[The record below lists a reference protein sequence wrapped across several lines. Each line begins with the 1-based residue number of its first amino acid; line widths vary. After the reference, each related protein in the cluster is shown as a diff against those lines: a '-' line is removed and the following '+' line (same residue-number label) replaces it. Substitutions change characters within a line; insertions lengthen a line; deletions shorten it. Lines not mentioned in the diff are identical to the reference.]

1 MGKHHREKGTALGL
15 RKDPVFISITVFM
28 MVLLLLFVVYPVAS
42 VLITSFNSDKGISLV
57 NYENFFRYSYYY
69 KSMVNSLVLGAITT
83 IIVLVISF
91 SIAYTVSKTE
101 LPLKGLLRTGALLP
115 LISPPFIFS
124 LALIIIAGR
133 RGLIYHFLGISPT
146 IYGWPGLIIAQVLSF
161 LPLGFLMVNN
171 VLVSLN
177 PTLEDASLD
186 LGASQARTLFRVI
199 IPLSIPGL
207 FKAALLVFIMS
218 LADFGNPML
227 IGGGLPIMATDAYN
241 LWIGEQNMEMASVF
255 CILLIIP
262 SIFVYIIQNYF
273 LKEGSFITVS
283 GQMIGTEK
291 RKISWFIKY
300 PFFILALFTC
310 LTILACFSVIFLSSV
325 TKIFMINNKFTLEH
339 FSSYAG
345 WRALKTSFTVSGI
358 AAVITSFTSIIFAY
372 IIVRKKPVARDLM
385 EFIALL
391 GFAVPGTVMGIGYI
405 LVFNKQPFMIT
416 GTILIIIL
424 NISFREFPVGLEAG
438 ISKLHQIDVSME
450 EASRDLGA
458 SSFRTFINA
467 ALPLM
472 SSAFAA
478 SFLYTFMVGMITIS
492 AVIFLIAPGT
502 NLASLLILRLAETG
516 NIGKASA
523 MAVILTLVVLVSL
536 LMLKII
542 SKKSNV
548 EMLKGF

>member
-1 MGKHHREKGTALGL
+1 MKTEEIKKGVALGM
-15 RKDPVFISITVFM
+15 RKDPVFIALSIIMTFF
-28 MVLLLLFVVYPVAS
+28 LLLFVVYPVVS
-42 VLITSFNSDKGISLV
+42 VLIKSFNYQDRISLLS
-57 NYENFFRYSYYY
+57 YASFFKYSYYY
-69 KSMVNSLVLGAITT
+69 RSMINTLLLGLITT
-83 IIVLVISF
+83 SIVLIISF
-91 SIAYTVSKTE
+91 SLSYTINKTN
-101 LPLKGLLRTGALLP
+101 LPLKGYLKTVSILP

-133 RGLIYHFLGISPT
+133 RGLIYHFLKLSPN

-171 VLVSLN
+171 VLQSLD
-177 PTLEDASLD
+177 PSIEDASSD
-186 LGASQARTLFRVI
+186 LGASQALTLFKI
-199 IPLSIPGL
+199 TAPLSFPGL
-207 FKAALLVFIMS
+207 FKAALLVFIMA

-241 LWIGEQNMEMASVF
+241 LWIGEQNVEMASVF

-262 SIFVYIIQNYF
+262 SIIVYVIQNYL
-273 LKEGSFITVS
+273 LKEGSYVTVS
-283 GQMIGTEK
+283 GQMVSTER
-291 RKISWFIKY
+291 RKIQWFIKY
-300 PFFILALFTC
+300 PFFLVGFLICLA
-310 LTILACFSVIFLSSV
+310 IIACFAVIFLSSV
-325 TKIFMINNKFTLEH
+325 TKLFMINNSLTLQH
-339 FSSYAG
+339 FSSYVG
-345 WRALKTSFTVSGI
+345 WKALKTSFIVSSI
-358 AAVITSFTSIIFAY
+358 AAVITSFTSIIFSY
-372 IIVRKKPVARDLM
+372 ILVRKRPRARQIL
-385 EFIALL
+385 EFMALL

-405 LVFNKQPFMIT
+405 LVFNKHPLVLT
-416 GTILIIIL
+416 GTLLIIII

-438 ISKLHQIDVSME
+438 ISKLHQIDTSIE

-458 SSFRTFINA
+458 GSFKTFIRVA
-467 ALPLM
+467 FPLM

-523 MAVILTLVVLVSL
+523 MAVMLTIVVFTS
-536 LMLKII
+536 LMLLKVI
-542 SKKSNV
+542 SKKTKV

>member
-42 VLITSFNSDKGISLV
+42 VLITSFESDKGTSLV
-57 NYENFFRYSYYY
+57 NYGNFFRYSYYY
-69 KSMVNSLVLGAITT
+69 KSMVNSLILGVITT
-83 IIVLVISF
+83 VIVLVISF

-171 VLVSLN
+171 VLVTLN

-186 LGASQARTLFRVI
+186 LGASQARTLFKII
-199 IPLSIPGL
+199 IPLSLPGL

-262 SIFVYIIQNYF
+262 SIFVYMIQNYF

-300 PFFILALFTC
+300 PFFILSLFTC
-310 LTILACFSVIFLSSV
+310 LVILACFSVIFLSSV
-325 TKIFMINNKFTLEH
+325 TKLFMFNNKFTLEH
-339 FSSYAG
+339 FSSYTG
-345 WRALKTSFTVSGI
+345 WRALKTSLTVSGI
-358 AAVITSFTSIIFAY
+358 AAVITSFTSIVFAY

-438 ISKLHQIDVSME
+438 ISKLHQIDVSIE

-458 SSFRTFINA
+458 SSFRTFVSA

-523 MAVILTLVVLVSL
+523 MAVMLTLIVLVSL

>member
-1 MGKHHREKGTALGL
+1 MPSFARERTTALGMK
-15 RKDPVFISITVFM
+15 KDPVFIGITVIM
-28 MVLLLLFVVYPVAS
+28 TLLLLLFVVYPVFS
-42 VLITSFNSDKGISLV
+42 VLVKSFQFKGQLSMMS
-57 NYENFFRYSYYY
+57 YAHFFKYAYYY
-69 KSMVNSLVLGAITT
+69 KSMVNTLVLGVVTT
-83 IIVLVISF
+83 MIILVVSF
-91 SIAYTVSKTE
+91 SISYTINKTG
-101 LPLKGLLRTGALLP
+101 LPLKGFLRNIAILP
-115 LISPPFIFS
+115 LIAPPFIFS

-133 RGLIYHFLGISPT
+133 RGLIYLLLKVSPN
-146 IYGWPGLIIAQVLSF
+146 IYGWPGLITAQVLSF

-171 VLVSLN
+171 VLQSLN
-177 PTLEDASLD
+177 PTLEDASSD
-186 LGASQARTLFRVI
+186 LGASQATTLFKVVL
-199 IPLSIPGL
+199 PLSLPGL

-241 LWIGEQNMEMASVF
+241 LWIGEQNVEMASVF

-262 SIFVYIIQNYF
+262 SIVVYVIQNYL
-273 LKEGSFITVS
+273 LKEGSFVTVG
-283 GQMIGTEK
+283 GQMSGTER
-291 RKISWFIKY
+291 RKVAWFIKY
-300 PFFILALFTC
+300 PFFLVALLVC
-310 LTILACFSVIFLSSV
+310 LSILACFVVILLSSI
-325 TKIFMINNKFTLEH
+325 TRLFMINNTLTLKH
-339 FSSYAG
+339 FASYAG
-345 WRALKTSFTVSGI
+345 WRALKTSFTVSTI

-372 IIVRKKPVARDLM
+372 VLIRKRPAARQLL

-405 LVFNKQPFMIT
+405 LVFNRHPLLLT
-416 GTILIIIL
+416 GTLLIIII

-438 ISKLHQIDVSME
+438 ISKLYQIDVSME

-458 SSFRTFINA
+458 SSFKTFIRI

-523 MAVILTLVVLVSL
+523 MAVMLTVVVALSL
-536 LMLKII
+536 LLLKLI
-542 SKKSNV
+542 SQKSNV

>member
-1 MGKHHREKGTALGL
+1 MK
-15 RKDPVFISITVFM
+15 KDPVFIGITVIM
-28 MVLLLLFVVYPVAS
+28 TLLLLLFVVYPVFS
-42 VLITSFNSDKGISLV
+42 VLVKSFRYKDQLSLLS
-57 NYENFFRYSYYY
+57 YASFFKYSYYY
-69 KSMVNSLVLGAITT
+69 KSMVNTLILGVVTTT
-83 IIVLVISF
+83 IILIVSF
-91 SIAYTVSKTE
+91 SISYTINKTG
-101 LPLKGLLRTGALLP
+101 LPLKGFLRNIAILP
-115 LISPPFIFS
+115 LIAPPFIFS

-133 RGLIYHFLGISPT
+133 RGLIYLLLKISPN
-146 IYGWPGLIIAQVLSF
+146 IYGWPGLITAQVLSF

-171 VLVSLN
+171 VLQSLN
-177 PTLEDASLD
+177 PSLEDASSD
-186 LGASQARTLFRVI
+186 LGASQATTLFKVTL
-199 IPLSIPGL
+199 PLSLPGL

-241 LWIGEQNMEMASVF
+241 LWIGEQNVEMASVF

-262 SIFVYIIQNYF
+262 SIVVYVIQNYI
-273 LKEGSFITVS
+273 LKEGSFVTVS
-283 GQMIGTEK
+283 GQMSGTES
-291 RKISWFIKY
+291 RKVAWFIKY
-300 PFFILALFTC
+300 PFFLIALLVC
-310 LTILACFSVIFLSSV
+310 LTILACFTVIFLSSI
-325 TKIFMINNKFTLEH
+325 TKLFMINNTLTLKH
-339 FSSYAG
+339 FASYAG
-345 WRALKTSFTVSGI
+345 WRALKTSFTVSTI

-372 IIVRKKPVARDLM
+372 VLIRKRPKARQLL

-405 LVFNKQPFMIT
+405 LVFNRHPLLLT
-416 GTILIIIL
+416 GTLLIIII

-438 ISKLHQIDVSME
+438 VSKLHQIDVSME

-458 SSFRTFINA
+458 SSFKTFIKI

-492 AVIFLIAPGT
+492 AVIFIIAPGT

-523 MAVILTLVVLVSL
+523 MAVILTIVVALS
-536 LMLKII
+536 LMLLKLI
-542 SKKSNV
+542 SQKSNV